1 MLISFVLLRRG
12 KHLNLKEPPLVPYKY
27 PIIGHTNDFYKDNK
41 NFIKKCHAE
50 YGEIFSLYLF
60 GKVQTFVGKEL
71 FPEVFRNHNDF
82 CFNEAGRENFPLE
95 NFLNRPN
102 EFTDTLPRMVQINL
116 SGQIK
121 LYTERVQRQLIKSID
136 EMIGN
141 GKLFNLF
148 GKVFV
153 TFDSSTTQLIQ
164 IILVLEPPLK
174 FFQFIIA
181 KPIAATMVGEE
192 LSDDKEL
199 VNSFANVTTDFI
211 PFLSIPPV
219 LNFIHPYLHQ
229 QVMIIVFK
237 YLNNPFKMHREL
249 IKKKITPVIEK
260 RLREMKESGDNYVSP
275 IDILQRYTE
284 LLHKDYTIDIDVV
297 TDNMIIS
304 IFASVHK
311 TSNFLT
317 FCLHELVNNPQFLK
331 EILEEQKQ
339 LYKSN
344 EKSYYSTEQIARM
357 EKLDSFI
364 KETLRVNVN
373 NVALQ
378 HKTLS
383 SYFTF
388 SNGYQVPK
396 GRLVNIRLGEVH
408 FDKELQSQ
416 TADEF
421 NAFRYLKKNSPATR
435 ADNSFLTFGLG
446 KHTCPGRHFA
456 VNEIKVALHYLL
468 LNYDI
473 KKSTSEKI
481 KPKIYGSFKFPSDEG
496 LIFEKKSV

>member
-1 MLISFVLLRRG
+1 MLNDTYVQLAFGSLIMLVSYVLLRRV
-12 KHLNLKEPPLVPYKY
+12 KYLKLKEPPLVPYKY

-50 YGEIFSLYLF
+50 YGEIFSLFVF
-60 GKVQTFVGKEL
+60 GKVITF
-71 FPEVFRNHNDF
+71 
-82 CFNEAGRENFPLE
+82 NFPFE

-102 EFTDTLPRMVQINL
+102 EFTDTFPKMVQINL

-141 GKLFNLF
+141 VK
-148 GKVFV
+148 
-153 TFDSSTTQLIQ
+153 FDYPINPNYISFRTSFK
-164 IILVLEPPLK
+164 ILS
-174 FFQFIIA
+174 IYHA

-211 PFLSIPPV
+211 PFLSISPV

-229 QVMIIVFK
+229 QVMII
-237 YLNNPFKMHREL
+237 
-249 IKKKITPVIEK
+249 ITPVIEK

-284 LLHKDYTIDIDVV
+284 LLHKDYTVDIDVV
-297 TDNMIIS
+297 TDYMIIS
-304 IFASVHK
+304 IFASVHT

-331 EILEEQKQ
+331 EILEEQEQ

-396 GRLVNIRLGEVH
+396 GRLVNIVQEKFIQIKNYKVNMLMNLRVSILE
-408 FDKELQSQ
+408 KEFTS
-416 TADEF
+416 
-421 NAFRYLKKNSPATR
+421 NTR
-435 ADNSFLTFGLG
+435 RQSFLTFGLG

-456 VNEIKVALHYLL
+456 VNEIKLTLHYLL
-468 LNYDI
+468 LKY
-473 KKSTSEKI
+473 
-481 KPKIYGSFKFPSDEG
+481 
-496 LIFEKKSV
+496 

>member
-1 MLISFVLLRRG
+1 MLNDTYVQLAFGSLIMLVSYVLLRRV
-12 KHLNLKEPPLVPYKY
+12 KYLKLKEPPLVPYKY

-50 YGEIFSLYLF
+50 YGEIFSLFVF
-60 GKVQTFVGKEL
+60 GKVITF
-71 FPEVFRNHNDF
+71 
-82 CFNEAGRENFPLE
+82 NFPFE

-102 EFTDTLPRMVQINL
+102 EFTDTFPKMVQINL

-141 GKLFNLF
+141 VK
-148 GKVFV
+148 
-153 TFDSSTTQLIQ
+153 FDYPINPNYISFRTSFK
-164 IILVLEPPLK
+164 ILS
-174 FFQFIIA
+174 IYHA

-211 PFLSIPPV
+211 PFLSISPV

-229 QVMIIVFK
+229 QVMII
-237 YLNNPFKMHREL
+237 
-249 IKKKITPVIEK
+249 ITPVIEK

-284 LLHKDYTIDIDVV
+284 LLHKDYTVDIDVV
-297 TDNMIIS
+297 TDYMIIS
-304 IFASVHK
+304 IFASVHT

-331 EILEEQKQ
+331 EILEEQEQ

-396 GRLVNIRLGEVH
+396 GEIH
-408 FDKELQSQ
+408 SDKELQGQ
-416 TADEF
+416 YADEF
-421 NAFRYLKKNSPATR
+421 TR
-435 ADNSFLTFGLG
+435 FDT
-446 KHTCPGRHFA
+446 
-456 VNEIKVALHYLL
+456 
-468 LNYDI
+468 
-473 KKSTSEKI
+473 
-481 KPKIYGSFKFPSDEG
+481 
-496 LIFEKKSV
+496 

>member
-1 MLISFVLLRRG
+1 MGVMLNDTYVQLAFGSLIIMLVSYVLLRRV
-12 KHLNLKEPPLVPYKY
+12 KYLKLKEPPLVPYKY
-27 PIIGHTNDFYKDNK
+27 PIIGHTIDFYKDNK

-50 YGEIFSLYLF
+50 YGEIFSLFVF
-60 GKVQTFVGKEL
+60 GKIITFVGKEL
-71 FPEVFRNHNDF
+71 SCEILKNHKDF
-82 CFNEAGRENFPLE
+82 SFIEASRENFPFE

-141 GKLFNLF
+141 GK
-148 GKVFV
+148 
-153 TFDSSTTQLIQ
+153 
-164 IILVLEPPLK
+164 VLEPPLK

-229 QVMIIVFK
+229 QVMIFVFK

-284 LLHKDYTIDIDVV
+284 LLHKDYTVDIDVV

-304 IFASVHK
+304 IFASVYN
-311 TSNFLT
+311 TSNSLT
-317 FCLHELVNNPQFLK
+317 FCLTWYKLVNNPQFLK
-331 EILEEQKQ
+331 EILEEQEQ

-396 GRLVNIRLGEVH
+396 GRLVNICSGEIH
-408 FDKELQSQ
+408 SDKELQGQ
-416 TADEF
+416 NADEF

-435 ADNSFLTFGLG
+435 ADKSFLTFGLG

-456 VNEIKVALHYLL
+456 VNEIKLTLHYLL
-468 LNYDI
+468 LKYDI
-473 KKSTSEKI
+473 KKSSIEKI
-481 KPKIYGSFKFPSDEG
+481 KPKIYGALKFPSDEG
-496 LIFEKKSV
+496 LIFEKRELK

>member
-1 MLISFVLLRRG
+1 MGLILNDAYVQLAFISLIMLISFVLLRRG

-27 PIIGHTNDFYKDNK
+27 PIIGHTIDYYKDNE

-141 GKLFNLF
+141 
-148 GKVFV
+148 
-153 TFDSSTTQLIQ
+153 
-164 IILVLEPPLK
+164 VLEPPLK

-219 LNFIHPYLHQ
+219 LNFIHPYLHR

-284 LLHKDYTIDIDVV
+284 LLHKDYTVDIDVV

-304 IFASVHK
+304 IFASVYN
-311 TSNFLT
+311 TSNSLT
-317 FCLHELVNNPQFLK
+317 FCLTWYKLVNNPQFLK
-331 EILEEQKQ
+331 EILEEQEQ

-416 TADEF
+416 NADEF

-446 KHTCPGRHFA
+446 KHTCPGRQFA

>member
-1 MLISFVLLRRG
+1 MGVMLNDTYVQLAFGSLIMLVSYVLLRRV
-12 KHLNLKEPPLVPYKY
+12 KYLKLKEPPLVPYKY
-27 PIIGHTNDFYKDNK
+27 PIIGHTIDFYKDNK

-50 YGEIFSLYLF
+50 YGEIFSLFVF
-60 GKVQTFVGKEL
+60 GKVITFVGKEL
-71 FPEVFRNHNDF
+71 SCEILKNHKDF
-82 CFNEAGRENFPLE
+82 SFIEASRENFPFE

-141 GKLFNLF
+141 GK
-148 GKVFV
+148 
-153 TFDSSTTQLIQ
+153 
-164 IILVLEPPLK
+164 VLEPPLK

-211 PFLSIPPV
+211 PFLSISPV

-284 LLHKDYTIDIDVV
+284 LLHKDYTVDIDVV
-297 TDNMIIS
+297 TDYMIIS
-304 IFASVHK
+304 IFASVHT

-331 EILEEQKQ
+331 EILEEQEQ

-396 GRLVNIRLGEVH
+396 GRLVNICSGEIH
-408 FDKELQSQ
+408 SDKELQGQ
-416 TADEF
+416 YADEF

-435 ADNSFLTFGLG
+435 ADKSFLTFGLG

-456 VNEIKVALHYLL
+456 VNEIKLTLHYLL
-468 LNYDI
+468 LKYDI
-473 KKSTSEKI
+473 KKASIEKI
-481 KPKIYGSFKFPSDEG
+481 KPKIYGALKFPSDEG
-496 LIFEKKSV
+496 LIFEKRELK

>member
-1 MLISFVLLRRG
+1 MGLILNDAYVQLAFISLIMLISFVLLRRG

-27 PIIGHTNDFYKDNK
+27 PIIGHTIDYYKDNE

-82 CFNEAGRENFPLE
+82 CFNEAGRE
-95 NFLNRPN
+95 
-102 EFTDTLPRMVQINL
+102 
-116 SGQIK
+116 
-121 LYTERVQRQLIKSID
+121 
-136 EMIGN
+136 
-141 GKLFNLF
+141 LFNLF

-304 IFASVHK
+304 IFASVYN
-311 TSNFLT
+311 TSNSLT

>member
-1 MLISFVLLRRG
+1 MGVTLNYTYVQLAFGSLIMLVSYVLLRRAN
-12 KHLNLKEPPLVPYKY
+12 HLKLKEPPLLPYKY
-27 PIIGHTNDFYKDNK
+27 PIIGHTIDFYKDNK

-50 YGEIFSLYLF
+50 YGEIFSLRVF
-60 GKVQTFVGKEL
+60 GKIITFVGKEL
-71 FPEVFRNHNDF
+71 SYEILKNHKDF
-82 CFNEAGRENFPLE
+82 SFIEASRENFPLE

-102 EFTDTLPRMVQINL
+102 EFTDTFPRMVQINL

-141 GKLFNLF
+141 GK
-148 GKVFV
+148 
-153 TFDSSTTQLIQ
+153 
-164 IILVLEPPLK
+164 VLEPPLK

-229 QVMIIVFK
+229 QVMI
-237 YLNNPFKMHREL
+237 EL
-249 IKKKITPVIEK
+249 IKKKITPVIEE

-275 IDILQRYTE
+275 IDILQRYIE
-284 LLHKDYTIDIDVV
+284 LLHKDYTVDIDVV
-297 TDNMIIS
+297 TDYMIIS
-304 IFASVHK
+304 IFASVHT

-331 EILEEQKQ
+331 EILEEQEQ

-344 EKSYYSTEQIARM
+344 EKSYYFTEQIARM

-364 KETLRVNVN
+364 KETMRVNVN

-396 GRLVNIRLGEVH
+396 GRLVNIRSGEIH
-408 FDKELQSQ
+408 LDKELQGQ
-416 TADEF
+416 NADEF

-435 ADNSFLTFGLG
+435 ADKSFLTFGLG

-468 LNYDI
+468 LKYDI
-473 KKSTSEKI
+473 KKSNIEKI
-481 KPKIYGSFKFPSDEG
+481 KPKIYGALKFPSDEG
-496 LIFEKKSV
+496 LIFEKRVLK